1 MSVNVKIKQKGLFK
15 KKLNIADIIKL
26 TNLSYGVSNEHY
38 CLNENEIAEHTLLYD
53 KSKLARGIDLCMEGN
68 DITLFLNLPTSIDE
82 IKCFYDIIE
91 KICNHLNIHEYIRE
105 DEVVSVKDSKKF
117 IKYDEE
123 GSIHGLEDL
132 KDKLESE
139 EYSGFQM
146 FGIYNPISIGKKE
159 IEKIDNNLDNLAK
172 FLHELQSMDVY
183 YASAHVY
190 EVKNRLVGIYAI
202 GPNIPSV
209 VPTKPYI
216 ILNQIEGIEDW
227 YVILKDG
234 KTIKYD
240 DFIKNAGKTKYYDD
254 NHVIV
259 TLSDKKMD
267 ELIDKYFVEV

>member
-1 MSVNVKIKQKGLFK
+1 MSVTVKIKQKGLFK
-15 KKLNIADIIKL
+15 KKLNIEDIIKL

-38 CLNENEIAEHTLLYD
+38 CLNEQEIAEHTLLYD

-68 DITLFLNLPTSIDE
+68 DITLFLNLPTSKEE
-82 IKCFYDIIE
+82 IKCFYDTIE
-91 KICNHLNIHEYIRE
+91 KICNNLNIREYLRE
-105 DEVVSVKDSKKF
+105 EEVVSIDESKKF

-123 GSIHGLEDL
+123 GSINGLKDL
-132 KDKLESE
+132 KEKIESG
-139 EYSGFQM
+139 EYAGFQM
-146 FGIYNPISIGKKE
+146 FGIYNPISIGPKE
-159 IEKIDNNLDNLAK
+159 IKKIDNNLDNLAK
-172 FLHELQSMDVY
+172 FLHELQSIDVY
-183 YASAHVY
+183 YASPHVY
-190 EVKNRLVGIYAI
+190 EVKNRLVGIYAV

-240 DFIKNAGKTKYYDD
+240 DFINNVGKTKYYDD

-267 ELIDKYFVEV
+267 ELIEKYFVEV